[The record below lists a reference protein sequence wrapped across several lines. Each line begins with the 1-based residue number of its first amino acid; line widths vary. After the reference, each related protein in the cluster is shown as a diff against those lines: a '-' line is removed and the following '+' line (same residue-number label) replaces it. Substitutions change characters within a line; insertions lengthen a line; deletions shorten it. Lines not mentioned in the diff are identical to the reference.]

1 MKLNIVLLTVAAALI
16 ALVTYRMGLIQ
27 LNRRFCLD
35 LLPNLA
41 LAVVLMVALYFWAGG
56 MHGVKLG
63 ALAGVKVTLKFVPLL
78 VVVFWAVGEAS
89 LLIEMHKEW
98 VREALGGKYGLIGA
112 FLAAM
117 VMPSGMTGLPIVAD
131 LWDKGGGQESADHIH
146 RGVIADRHADRALP
160 SADTRLGDHGG
171 VPCVRIHPVSCLH
184 PRRWPLA
191 SQGVRCKKNG
201 SWLLPEP
208 FFAF

>member
-131 LWDKGGGQESADHIH
+131 LWDKGADKKVLITFIVVSSLIGMQIVLF
-146 RGVIADRHADRALP
+146 RQPILGWEITGVYLAFGFIL
-160 SADTRLGDHGG
+160 SVVFTLGVGLWRPK
-171 VPCVRIHPVSCLH
+171 V
-184 PRRWPLA
+184 
-191 SQGVRCKKNG
+191 
-201 SWLLPEP
+201 
-208 FFAF
+208 